1 MAKEQQIKVGDTV
14 RMLNDGEYFQVAA
27 VLLRLLCG
35 GGDRSALA
43 LCCPTREVLSDVD

>member
-14 RMLNDGEYFQVAA
+14 RMLDDGEYCKVAVAA
-27 VLLRLLCG
+27 VLLRLSCG

-43 LCCPTREVLSDVD
+43 